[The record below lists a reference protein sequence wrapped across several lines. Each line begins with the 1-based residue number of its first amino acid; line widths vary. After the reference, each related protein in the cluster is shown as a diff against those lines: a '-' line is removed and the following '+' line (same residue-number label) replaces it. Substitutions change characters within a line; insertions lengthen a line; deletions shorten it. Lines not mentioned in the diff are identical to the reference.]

1 MSNPTDSRTTRQK
14 VRETAFEWPNAQAC
28 SHIALISLT
37 ISSLITLLAR
47 LY

>member
-1 MSNPTDSRTTRQK
+1 MSNPTESRTTRKK
-14 VRETAFEWPNAQAC
+14 VRETAVEWPNAQAC

-37 ISSLITLLAR
+37 ISSLVTLFAR